1 MSAISVADDV
11 AIASMMV
18 YDAYDK
24 DTSFNYEFKKNAET
38 AFNTEEADTFTAN
51 GVTYRF
57 EKIADSKNIEYII
70 YKVDD
75 GGEKSTPWLPI
86 L

>member
-1 MSAISVADDV
+1 MYHDTMSNIKPLCFDGRTCNKFSKNAISVADDV

-24 DTSFNYEFKKNAET
+24 DTSFNYEFKKWELLLIRKR
-38 AFNTEEADTFTAN
+38 DTFTAN

-57 EKIADSKNIEYII
+57 EK
-70 YKVDD
+70 
-75 GGEKSTPWLPI
+75 
-86 L
+86 